1 MQTPWHFW
9 LFFNLFVAAMLALDL
24 GVFHRKSHEVKFK
37 EALAWSG
44 VWISLAL
51 VFTVILWRYWNLL
64 APGSEY
70 SAGEAG
76 LAFLTGYLIEK
87 ALSVDNIFVF
97 ILVFAYFQVPSK
109 YQHKVLFWGIIG
121 ALFFR
126 AIFIFSG
133 IALLEKF
140 HWMIYVFGA
149 LLIVT
154 GIKMVTQ
161 KDKKLDPDKNPVIRG
176 FRKIMPVTP
185 DFVGDRFFTKIDGKK
200 FATPLFITL
209 LFIEMTDVIFA
220 VDSIPAILAITKDP
234 FIVYTSNVFAIL
246 GLRALYF
253 ALSGIMNLFH
263 YLHYGL
269 AAILVFVGGK
279 MVLTD
284 VVGKVPVGISLGVI
298 AGVLAI
304 SIIASL
310 LFPGTGHEIPDP
322 VHDDFEEGDQ
332 GEKPAYKQDN
342 SAT

>member
-1 MQTPWHFW
+1 METPWQLW
-9 LFFNLFVAAMLALDL
+9 LVFNLFVLLMLALDL
-24 GVFHRKSHEVKFK
+24 GVFHRDSHEVKFK

-44 VWISLAL
+44 VWIGLAL
-51 VFTVILWRYWNLL
+51 VFNVIVWQYWSVL
-64 APGSEY
+64 APGSDY
-70 SAGEAG
+70 SNREAG

-97 ILVFAYFQVPSK
+97 LLIFAYFHVPSK

-121 ALFFR
+121 ALVCR
-126 AIFIFSG
+126 AIFIFAG

-140 HWMIYVFGA
+140 HWTIYIFGA
-149 LLIVT
+149 LLIFT

-161 KDKKLDPDKNPVIRG
+161 KDKKLDPEKNPVIRG

-185 DFVGDRFFTKIDGKK
+185 SFVGDRFFTKIDGKK
-200 FATPLFITL
+200 FATPLFVTL
-209 LFIEMTDVIFA
+209 LFVEMTDVIFA

-246 GLRALYF
+246 GLRSLYF

-284 VVGKVPVGISLGVI
+284 VVGKVPVGISLGFI
-298 AGVLAI
+298 AGVLAV
-304 SIIASL
+304 SIVASL

-322 VHDDFEEGDQ
+322 AHDDFEA
-332 GEKPAYKQDN
+332 GENDDAPAPT
-342 SAT
+342 S